1 MSGAIILTT
10 DFAFV
15 EVMDPIEK
23 SFCVKSCITWFRTKS
38 NFSKRQ
44 AKFFSPIL
52 VTTEVSNDFL
62 YLRLKK
68 KALLGLRFVPL
79 RSEGL

>member
-1 MSGAIILTT
+1 MTT

-23 SFCVKSCITWFRTKS
+23 SFGVKSCITWFRTKS

-68 KALLGLRFVPL
+68 RHFCVYDLFLYVLKV
-79 RSEGL
+79 SSQ